1 MVEKKSKKVSK
12 KNPKSELK
20 KKDKKISEKIA
31 DDITNKIAEN
41 ITKELAK
48 EIKKKRAADRKAL
61 SAKLGRP
68 SKYQPRYA
76 IDLVEF
82 FSRDYW
88 TIDEVEKTNP
98 MTGVN
103 YKVKIK
109 RPSDFPTFERFAA
122 EILVDQDTLS
132 NWANAKDDEGNLI
145 HPDFFGA
152 YKVAKAKQKDF
163 LIYHGLAGSYNG
175 SFAIFTAKNVTDMRD
190 KQEMEHSGAVSLGIA
205 TISKVIQDQQAK
217 VLEIKEADFADF
229 EAITPANTGE
239 FSKGDS

>member
-1 MVEKKSKKVSK
+1 MAVKKSKKIEK
-12 KNPKSELK
+12 KITKSETA
-20 KKDKKISEKIA
+20 KKDKKIAEKIA
-31 DDITNKIAEN
+31 DDITNKIAAN
-41 ITKELAK
+41 ITNELAK
-48 EIKKKRAADRKAL
+48 EIKKKKAAERKAIA
-61 SAKLGRP
+61 AKLGRP

-76 IDLVEF
+76 IELVEF

-103 YKVKIK
+103 YKVKVK

-122 EILVDQDTLS
+122 DHFVDVDTMI
-132 NWANAKDDEGNLI
+132 NWANKKDDDGNLVY
-145 HPDFFGA
+145 PDFFGA

-175 SFAIFTAKNVTDMRD
+175 SFAIFTAKNVTNMRD

-205 TISKVIQDQQAK
+205 TISKVIQEQKAK

-239 FSKGDS
+239 YSKGDS